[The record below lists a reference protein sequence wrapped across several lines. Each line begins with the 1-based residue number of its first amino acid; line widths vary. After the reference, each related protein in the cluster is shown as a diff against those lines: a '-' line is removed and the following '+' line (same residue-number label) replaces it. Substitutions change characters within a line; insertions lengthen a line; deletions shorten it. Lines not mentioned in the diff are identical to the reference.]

1 MAIACIVGK
10 MFSSLLKNM
19 LPLLQ
24 YTGHWYS
31 PKAACLLSPS
41 ERNAA
46 SRHHKGG
53 TKVCC
58 LEYVAE
64 LTTPQPACLPASSSA
79 LLLQRGY
86 HLRKW
91 CGVKKYKFKIRV
103 YGNAV
108 LVLVNR

>member
-1 MAIACIVGK
+1 MATACVVGK
-10 MFSSLLKNM
+10 MFSSLLKNT

-64 LTTPQPACLPASSSA
+64 LTTLQTACLPASSIA
-79 LLLQRGY
+79 LLLHGGY
-86 HLRKW
+86 DVRKW
-91 CGVKKYKFKIRV
+91 RGVKEY
-103 YGNAV
+103 
-108 LVLVNR
+108 

>member
-1 MAIACIVGK
+1 MVIACAVGK
-10 MFSSLLKNM
+10 MFSSLLKNT

-64 LTTPQPACLPASSSA
+64 LTTLQPACLPTSSSA
-79 LLLQRGY
+79 LLLQGSY
-86 HLRKW
+86 HVRKW
-91 CGVKKYKFKIRV
+91 CGVKEY
-103 YGNAV
+103 
-108 LVLVNR
+108 

>member
-1 MAIACIVGK
+1 MTIVCVVGK
-10 MFSSLLKNM
+10 MFSPLLKNT

-31 PKAACLLSPS
+31 PKAACPLSPS

-64 LTTPQPACLPASSSA
+64 LTTLQPACLPASSSA
-79 LLLQRGY
+79 LLLQGGCV
-86 HLRKW
+86 RKYW
-91 CGVKKYKFKIRV
+91 AGEI
-103 YGNAV
+103 
-108 LVLVNR
+108 LV

>member
-1 MAIACIVGK
+1 MAIVCVVGK
-10 MFSSLLKNM
+10 MFSSLVKNT

-31 PKAACLLSPS
+31 PKAACPLSPS

-53 TKVCC
+53 PKVCC

-64 LTTPQPACLPASSSA
+64 LTTLQPACLPACLPVSSSA

-86 HLRKW
+86 HVRK
-91 CGVKKYKFKIRV
+91 
-103 YGNAV
+103 
-108 LVLVNR
+108 